1 MKNEIFEAD
10 YTQEKRE
17 TTGSSNLIFE
27 TAVECG
33 FFKRY
38 TEIMHS
44 IPKYIVQ
51 KDKEAYESLL
61 PKLDALAKRHCG
73 KIKGVVDYERWDS
86 HIYVTVP
93 FFEFSSDEEL
103 VLLRELNEKAHSLT
117 FTVEDGMVRLSVMI
131 NYFNEVGDVEQVF
144 DRAMEESDELMDV
157 IMQDVNERKERL
169 LNHPHIGPVLE
180 RAAMNADLTPEEY
193 VDRCLADMDDDPN
206 EQLRIF
212 AELLEA
218 KDELKEE

>member
-10 YTQEKRE
+10 YTQEKRI
-17 TTGSSNLIFE
+17 TDGTSNRIFE

-61 PKLDALAKRHCG
+61 PKLDALAKRHGG
-73 KIKGVVDYERWDS
+73 KIKGIVSYERWDS
-86 HIYVTVP
+86 HIYVTLP

-103 VLLRELNEKAHSLT
+103 ALLRELNEKAHSLT
-117 FTVEDGMVRLSVMI
+117 FTVEDGMIRLSVMI
-131 NYFNEVGDVEQVF
+131 NYFNEVGDVEHVF
-144 DRAMEESDELMDV
+144 DRAMEESGELMDV

-169 LNHPHIGPVLE
+169 LNHPQISPVLE
-180 RAAMNADLTPEEY
+180 RAAMNAGLTPDEY
-193 VDRCLADMDDDPN
+193 VDRCLADMDDDPD
-206 EQLRIF
+206 EQMRIF